1 SFVSTHACFMR
12 RGRLQAGMDMAPLK
26 RLLEPMVDM
35 YVTVIDGCVPVYAR
49 QQHHAEWR
57 GHLSLAEIA
66 IWRDFET
73 SLTQMLAEYEGK
85 PFYLLAREEPPAALH
100 GLCREPRAKTI
111 YLAYP
116 ITAILKEDPSLIE
129 SAIAVGDQLRDAGF
143 VVFNPLSVEDIG
155 EALGTY
161 DIDVPVPEDQFAAA
175 RPYIESQIIGRD
187 FQLIDQSDLVVVYY
201 PTEKLSPGVLSEMMH
216 ARDRR
221 IPVYMCGFPG
231 AISPFLGI
239 LYQEAFE
246 TPAQLVERLSNLRDH
261 PPAEGVKGW

>member
-1 SFVSTHACFMR
+1 
-12 RGRLQAGMDMAPLK
+12 LQSGMDMAPLK

-35 YVTVIDGCVPVYAR
+35 YITLIDGCVPVYAR
-49 QQHHAEWR
+49 QQHHSEWR

-85 PFYLLAREEPPAALH
+85 PFYLLAREEPAEALYR
-100 GLCREPRAKTI
+100 LCMQPRAKTV
-111 YLAYP
+111 YLSYP
-116 ITAILKEDPSLIE
+116 ITAILKENAELIK
-129 SAIAVGDQLRDAGF
+129 SALAVGDQLRDAGF
-143 VVFNPLSVEDIG
+143 VVFNPLAVEDIG
-155 EALGTY
+155 EALGNY
-161 DIDVPVPEDQFAAA
+161 DIDVPLPEDQFEAA

-187 FQLIDQSDLVVVYY
+187 FQLIDQSDLVAVYY

-239 LYQEAFE
+239 LYQEAFQ
-246 TPAQLVERLSNLRDH
+246 TPEQMVGRLIELRDS
-261 PPAEGVKGW
+261 PPDNATGW